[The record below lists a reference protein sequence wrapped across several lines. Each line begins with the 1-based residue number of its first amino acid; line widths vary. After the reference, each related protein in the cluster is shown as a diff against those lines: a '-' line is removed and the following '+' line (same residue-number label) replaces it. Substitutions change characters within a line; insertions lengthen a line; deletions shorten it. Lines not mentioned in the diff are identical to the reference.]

1 MSTNVTTK
9 KNPIMIDV
17 PMPIE
22 TPRLILRNVMPG
34 DGKATFEAKQE
45 SYEDL
50 KKWMPWAKEL
60 GTEEDLEVVA
70 RKNYAEFIL
79 REDIMILGFE
89 KATGKFVIGTGLHRM
104 DWDAGYFEI
113 GYWVRSS
120 AHGQG
125 YATES
130 TNALLRYAFNAL
142 GAQKVGIC
150 HAGGNDA
157 SRRVIEKLGFIPR
170 GVIEDN
176 NILPTGERTSRHW
189 FARYDLGGLPELKV
203 KWG

>member
-1 MSTNVTTK
+1 MSMNTTTK
-9 KNPIMIDV
+9 KNPVLIDV

-22 TPRLILRNVMPG
+22 TPRLILRNILPG
-34 DGKATFEAKQE
+34 DGGAAFEAKRE
-45 SYEDL
+45 SFEDL

-60 GTEEDLEVVA
+60 GTEEDSEIVA
-70 RKNYAEFIL
+70 RENHAEFIL
-79 REDIMILGFE
+79 RKDIMIVGFE
-89 KATGKFVIGTGLHRM
+89 KATGQFVIGTGLHRM

-120 AHGQG
+120 AHGKG

-142 GAQKVGIC
+142 SAKKVGIC

-157 SRRVIEKLGFIPR
+157 SRKVIEKLGFVPR
-170 GVIEDN
+170 GVMEDDEA
-176 NILPTGERTSRHW
+176 LPTGARTSRHW
-189 FARYDLGGLPELKV
+189 YARYDLNGLPELKV
-203 KWG
+203 TWG